1 MGLAE
6 NIEVMERKDVESES
20 GRMNMVNRKMI
31 PKDIHVLNKCIT

>member
-20 GRMNMVNRKMI
+20 GRMNMVNRKI